1 MKDLHSHIIYGIDD
15 GSKSIEES
23 IDLLKCAVNQGMTDI
38 ICTPHYM
45 EETEY
50 ICNNKEKLDRLNII
64 KEKIK
69 EENININLYLG
80 NEVYYTNRFLEL
92 LNNNEISTLNN
103 SKYLLFEFPLNNQVT
118 HTREVLFELISKGY
132 VPVLAHPERYSFL
145 KKHPDEVL
153 KYIELGVLL
162 QGNYKSFYGG
172 YGRAAK
178 KVFRKYL
185 KNGWYTFIGSDI
197 HHGKDYKLK
206 NLERDFIKFTKNE
219 EYINDLMYNNF
230 DKVINNEDFSIRRF

>member
-1 MKDLHSHIIYGIDD
+1 MIDIHNHLLYGVDD

-23 IDLLKCAVNQGMTDI
+23 INVLKDLESVGYTDI
-38 ICTPHYM
+38 ILTPHYIRDSK
-45 EETEY
+45 Y
-50 ICNNKEKLDRLNII
+50 SNKAKDNFKRL
-64 KEKIK
+64 KELQKSLK
-69 EENININLYLG
+69 ENNININLYLG

-92 LNNNEISTLNN
+92 LNNNEICTLNN
-103 SKYLLFEFPLNNQVT
+103 SKYILFEFPLNNRVS

-132 VPVLAHPERYSFL
+132 VPVLAHPERYAFL

-172 YGRAAK
+172 YGRGAK

-185 KNGWYTFIGSDI
+185 KNGWYTFLGSDM
-197 HHGKDYKLK
+197 HHGSDYKLK
-206 NLERDFIKFTKNE
+206 KLEKDLVKYTKDEN
-219 EYINDLMYNNF
+219 YVKDLMYNNF